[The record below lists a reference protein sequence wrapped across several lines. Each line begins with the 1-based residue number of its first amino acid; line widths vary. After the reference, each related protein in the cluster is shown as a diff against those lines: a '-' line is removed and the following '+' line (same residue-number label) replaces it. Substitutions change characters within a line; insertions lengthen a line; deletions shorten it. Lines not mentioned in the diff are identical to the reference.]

1 MPRESASPRHI
12 HSNGRKHNNSASRL
26 SRAVWTMD
34 PAPAS
39 YYGPLDKN
47 NPVLSSFQSD
57 LKEFKAHIKKLS
69 SSPNYD
75 YRSYSRGSTKLFET
89 WNKYK
94 SRLPPSYF
102 EEHLL
107 QTADFLLNSKLYRL
121 ALWQG
126 YRLYLQQFC
135 TLSLES
141 IRDVEHFRQSFFS
154 DGFDSKRARLTF
166 RALQGE
172 CQCIFYL
179 EKDRGAIPDQSRVQ
193 NLLSILGF
201 LRILMQAVLPD
212 ESLCW
217 ILYNGSLHM
226 YNICRFLMSAGH
238 ASQVLEYLLWA
249 CTCLETSVPL
259 LTAKFLPWRATLYC
273 AVCKCYFHDC
283 ASVQAEV
290 FARRALGKISELAK
304 LEEMTGSQVSL
315 ETQQAFKEATIKLA
329 VMVFKRSVY
338 EPRRKPKGLFRP
350 KQKSN
355 LKELQQT
362 PWPRTPTE
370 RILMEMF
377 EGNAARFLAV
387 LEALEDSS
395 VRPLQTGMPEEFE
408 VQDVVLELIS
418 AGTSLLSGFGDSDH
432 TFDES
437 LPPSVNAI
445 TPTSSLFD
453 TAVAGKGEIAVD
465 AAVKFVKQ
473 VFRYEQWSTFSLLS
487 SALISA
493 LANMEGSTFRKYEL
507 ELKILEAVEHLMS
520 NQKVKFIMKDAAFDG
535 PADKNIV
542 PAIMT
547 EEFFSL
553 IQTLHAC
560 VCKTDKDIQPDADL
574 VLDIVLFFWA
584 KCKTVFQRARSR
596 HYDPVRYLGR
606 VANQDQWVE
615 TLLLLCEVAHEHQ
628 LAEVD
633 FILVTEMTLRLAMV
647 LENSADAPPQSGRK
661 TASTED
667 SSQESIPVRKSASS
681 LFMRSKIE
689 QLQTALDLVERG
701 VECVSRGRAR
711 SLYRGSAVFDEVFTQ
726 KFCDKSSKSN
736 RVPESS
742 STSDLAALSMDL
754 HLELLAFQHRLA
766 LKLSD
771 SWSDE
776 ISLMEFKKSHA
787 NRVQASETIRPTGDS
802 VVLEKIKKNK
812 ISKCVFLAQKAL
824 LAFRKNQMSQETK
837 KILEEATMLM
847 EKAELEERRLLSCAF
862 PSDNH
867 LEMAVKR
874 QPPPAP
880 IVLSR
885 SNRSMTFKPAPY
897 ALEDEVCWYCIYGR
911 EAEGVNLKVRL
922 KDCCLCGTGDM
933 TPARGGHL
941 FHVDGLEPDKKYI
954 FAVAAF
960 NAKGKLVGGAI
971 GETTRPLLASLPLPL
986 LTTWAHIAQVA
997 YQTGLYSL
1005 AKRACNE
1012 LWSHFTLPP
1021 SPEAEQEGC
1030 LEGLAQTRLHPKTL
1044 QLSSPLLQQLFF
1056 STIFIQTDIHI
1067 LEGALFCDS
1076 LCDGGPLIWGQE
1088 ARLAECERM
1097 LVAIDLA
1104 LHLSDTGGALQAV
1117 VSCYGLLT
1125 PLIFNQIPSEPGI
1138 EVLLKCFTVLL
1149 EIPEVLKQKR
1159 PVATTESLEHMVA
1172 CLTYYLA
1179 KVVVTYCSPVKKD
1192 SLRSTQGSH
1201 MASSVFELGMRLL
1214 QEITEPSQQPAKK
1227 TSSVEL
1233 DGKKTAAS
1241 HDEGPSEQLKVLE
1254 VMKTRITET
1263 LGNRDVTSCNK
1274 TGSDG
1279 CELTGQEDPVVLYMV
1294 IENSPLQ
1301 HAFKEV
1307 MKFKQKSCFL
1317 EFVVHLLK
1325 KALLEDELDPV
1336 LQWEQDIFN
1345 WLSRRDEALFGL
1357 KKHSGLPGEEFKDF
1371 TASVI
1376 EYNTKKQKDGTFWD
1390 GRKLLQK
1397 KLLIAFKSQNSE
1409 REVRAVDILL
1419 SKLAALIRR
1428 HQRCWKL
1435 RQMRSEDSLWRCHV
1449 NLSLACAHLGLL
1461 KRNLG
1466 PPPKLCFSHLSQSFF
1481 SLAHCG
1487 MLILWKNVP
1496 QHIRPPELTLP
1507 NPKAVPRPT
1516 SRAHTKA
1523 VEHKVKDTN
1532 QGEPNTS
1539 DEEFSSA
1546 DSDVEDE
1553 ADFRHT
1559 RDSKAVSA
1567 PAHQTPSQLLDTLNK
1582 ASVHMRRA
1590 MVLAHRW
1597 GHWTTLQWACRT
1609 LWDQSSTLALML
1621 EHAQGPVAHARRLTI
1636 EQLYTVITPLLVLAS
1651 DLLMDMMEKL
1661 KLWNVYDDQDAELEA
1676 SLHFS
1681 SPMDDGTV
1689 IDLRWLRTLVLHTL
1703 ELLYYQAKWEN
1714 LAHLALIFNTYT
1726 RQRYSHMVT
1735 PVLVHAQRRLLDR
1748 ISCFGGPPAPQPHFT
1763 YTEMISGEKVTCRN
1777 YASRLLLFPCGRGP
1791 IMITAKDSEPKP
1803 KELADVKRAMCLVC
1817 VPLDVEDTLHCFRDT
1832 LEKRNHTLLTF
1843 QHSRTLLLLL
1853 LADTQHSYVE
1863 VPFSKEPSGVLQGK
1877 VEFSI
1882 AASTLPGISP
1892 PDFSAED
1899 FSSLGSIYTTT
1910 LPPSQ
1915 LQTVFSSYNNA
1926 IKYLQAN
1933 KYNSL
1938 QVQALHDLGNL
1949 HFYNGNRKSAHAF
1962 WSKALD
1968 CALQSSGVLE
1978 SWDGDSW
1985 GSSSS
1990 QDTLQHAG
1998 IWGCLQG
2005 ALLSAKIAQHILTSN
2020 IDLRTKCCLLCGK
2033 LFKCLLMASMP
2044 HPMTDL
2050 AYSTYSVET
2059 ELIPGID
2066 LFSEPN
2072 RGNLGSTVASLSF
2085 LCHWLYTSGHLIKV
2099 LPVLALYLYVARTVC
2114 RDLHLTVTCRILK
2127 VKVLTELGAFT
2138 EACKELSS
2146 LTFGKEIPVPHGC
2159 LRTEK
2164 PFWAKEIFTEGKPL
2178 LDPSNLQVLDE
2189 VVSRRP
2195 SKDIMALYGSRLTRR
2210 ILMARVHLIL
2220 AICSTI
2226 HDLPEPLTTESS
2238 QEKSSSTSCLP
2249 DVSSSDNSKGLQ
2261 LSARKLTLGEV
2272 KAILL
2277 KEAHALVSPE
2287 LFTPDPLSTDP
2298 EEMELAVEI
2307 RLLMSNI
2314 NMQQGR
2320 MAASA
2325 DLSVSA
2331 LRLLQGSPVFQSDF
2345 RPLPPPG
2352 PPSSAFRRPRAKA
2365 QQTSSGDAK
2374 SVLSLNSGGVPE
2386 EVEARERTD
2395 LLFWL
2400 RCRLAVVR
2408 SLVGHIPGTA
2418 ICSGADSS
2426 AEALRLLKEGLE
2438 EAEAWG
2444 DPDSKALL
2452 LLQGVQLNT
2461 HRGRPREDSTS
2472 MLQEIVSLLS
2482 GRNALSLRS
2491 QMTLAEAALLLSELR
2506 GTGSQTLH
2514 LLTQKLLQQQLCA
2527 FGESIGL
2534 KKGGEVELL
2543 AGLKNIYLP
2552 QLPLLA
2558 RTTMRIGH
2566 SLALQALS
2574 SSSEGGEEPW
2584 RPLISAQEVL
2594 QSALSISQASANRD
2608 RQLEADILYCTGVVG
2623 RHLISMQKS
2632 DPQKVLEAF
2641 FGCLTT
2647 FNCTFSQSLR
2657 LTHKCY
2663 LEMALIYLQECEQ
2676 ITPPPKHQTPPPSPT
2691 HDESSKET
2699 VRETYPLLSW
2709 ICLRMALKTSEVIG
2723 KCGHSHGFTHV
2734 TEGPVPLSA
2743 TKALPDFALNDLF
2756 HPCGGLENPEN
2767 CVTNPEAFMDAEH
2780 EINRR
2785 KCPQLTWVHMS
2796 RYYMHLINLLQVSS
2810 QPGAVQGV
2818 DGLLSMSGDPKLA
2831 LRLSQLHTFF
2841 SRHQPSYRDQWA
2853 VPDPPADVI
2862 LRPQRIQPCQHGQP
2876 LSDLYPW
2883 ASTDIQELII
2893 QWYRPTSENNT
2904 ILLLFAVN
2912 NAPLSAMSPTADVV
2926 AVLQAGQRAI
2936 CLDRLKAVH
2945 ALLSSTCEEVDGH
2958 VSPSTNSAASFS
2970 PQEEK
2975 EQKIST
2981 STPHRQEKFLEKT
2994 TCICSEIQ
3002 NLLKPDFNSATITE
3016 MPFDPSMQTLPNLER
3031 CFNPATGGTLQ
3042 DTAIITWLLSL
3053 LR

>member
-1 MPRESASPRHI
+1 
-12 HSNGRKHNNSASRL
+12 
-26 SRAVWTMD
+26 MD
-34 PAPAS
+34 PSPAS

-47 NPVLSSFQSD
+47 NPVLSAFQTD

-75 YRSYSRGSTKLFET
+75 YRSYSRGSIKLFET

-94 SRLPPSYF
+94 YRLPLTYF

-107 QTADFLLNSKLYRL
+107 QTADFLLDSKLYRL

-135 TLSLES
+135 TLSLEN
-141 IRDVEHFRQSFFS
+141 IQDVEHFKQSFFP

-166 RALQGE
+166 HALQGE

-179 EKDRGAIPDQSRVQ
+179 EKVRGALLDQSGVQ
-193 NLLSILGF
+193 KLLSILGF
-201 LRILMQAVLPD
+201 IRILMQAVLPD
-212 ESLCW
+212 ERLCW
-217 ILYNGSLHM
+217 IIYNGSLHM

-238 ASQVLEYLLWA
+238 ASQALEYLLWA

-259 LTAKFLPWRATLYC
+259 LTANFLPWRATLYC
-273 AVCKCYFHDC
+273 AVCECYFHDC

-304 LEEMTGSQVSL
+304 LEEMTGSQVSF
-315 ETQQAFKEATIKLA
+315 ETQQAYKQATIKLA
-329 VMVFKRSVY
+329 LMVFKRSVY

-355 LKELQQT
+355 LKELQLT

-387 LEALEDSS
+387 LEALQDSS
-395 VRPLQTGMPEEFE
+395 VRPLQTSMPEEFE

-418 AGTSLLSGFGDSDH
+418 AGTSLLSGFGDSEH

-437 LPPSVNAI
+437 LPPSVNAVTI
-445 TPTSSLFD
+445 SSLFD
-453 TAVAGKGEIAVD
+453 TAVSGKGKIAVD

-473 VFRYEQWSTFSLLS
+473 LFRYEQWSTFSSLS
-487 SALISA
+487 TALMSA
-493 LANMEGSTFRKYEL
+493 LANMEGRMFRKHEL
-507 ELKILEAVEHLMS
+507 ELRILEAAERLMS
-520 NQKVKFIMKDAAFDG
+520 TQRVKFIMKDAAFD
-535 PADKNIV
+535 DKNTV

-547 EEFFSL
+547 EEFFNL
-553 IQTLHAC
+553 IQRLHAC

-584 KCKTVFQRARSR
+584 KCKTVFQRAQSR

-606 VANQDQWVE
+606 IANHDQWVE
-615 TLLLLCEVAHEHQ
+615 TLILLCEVAHEHK
-628 LAEVD
+628 LVEVD
-633 FILVTEMTLRLAMV
+633 FILVTEITLRLAMV
-647 LENSADAPPQSGRK
+647 LETSADAPPQSGRK
-661 TASTED
+661 TATTED
-667 SSQESIPVRKSASS
+667 SEESIPVGKSASS
-681 LFMRSKIE
+681 LFMRSRTE
-689 QLQTALDLVERG
+689 QLQTALDLVERA
-701 VECVSRGRAR
+701 VDCVSRGRAR
-711 SLYRGSAVFDEVFTQ
+711 SLYRGSAVFDEVFMQ
-726 KFCDKSSKSN
+726 KFSDNMSSKSN
-736 RVPESS
+736 RIPESS
-742 STSDLAALSMDL
+742 STSELTALSMDL
-754 HLELLAFQHRLA
+754 HLELLVFQHRLT

-776 ISLMEFKKSHA
+776 MSLMEFKKSHI
-787 NRVQASETIRPTGDS
+787 NRAQASETNRPTGDAA
-802 VVLEKIKKNK
+802 VREKIKKNN

-824 LAFRKNQMSQETK
+824 LAFRKNQMSRETK
-837 KILEEATMLM
+837 KILEEAITLL
-847 EKAELEERRLLSCAF
+847 EKAELEEKRLVSCAF
-862 PSDNH
+862 PSQNS
-867 LEMAVKR
+867 LGMAEKR

-880 IVLSR
+880 ILLLR

-897 ALEDEVCWYCIYGR
+897 ALEQEVSWYCIYAR
-911 EAEGVNLKVRL
+911 EAKGVNLKVRL
-922 KDCCLCGTGDM
+922 QDCYLCGTGDLI
-933 TPARGGHL
+933 PARGERL
-941 FHVDGLEPDKKYI
+941 LHVDGLEPEKKYI

-960 NAKGKLVGGAI
+960 NAQGKMVGGAI
-971 GETTRPLLASLPLPL
+971 GETSRPLLASLPLPL

-997 YQTGLYSL
+997 YQTGVNSL

-1021 SPEAEQEGC
+1021 SSNPEGPEPEQEAC
-1030 LEGLAQTRLHPKTL
+1030 LEGLAQTRLRPETL
-1044 QLSSPLLQQLFF
+1044 QLSSSLLQQLFF
-1056 STIFIQTDIHI
+1056 STIFIQTDIQI
-1067 LEGALFCDS
+1067 QEGALFCDS
-1076 LCDGGPLIWGQE
+1076 LSDGGPLIWGQE

-1104 LHLSDTGGALQAV
+1104 LHLSDSGGALQAV

-1125 PLIFNQIPSEPGI
+1125 PLIFSQIPSEPVI

-1149 EIPEVLKQKR
+1149 EIPEVIKQKR
-1159 PVATTESLEHMVA
+1159 PVATRESLEHMVA
-1172 CLTYYLA
+1172 CMTYYLT
-1179 KVVVTYCSPVKKD
+1179 K
-1192 SLRSTQGSH
+1192 SLHSTEESR
-1201 MASSVFELGMRLL
+1201 MASSVFELGMKLL
-1214 QEITEPSQQPAKK
+1214 QEIMEPPQQPAKK

-1233 DGKKTAAS
+1233 DGKKTAS
-1241 HDEGPSEQLKVLE
+1241 IHDEGPNEQLKVLE
-1254 VMKTRITET
+1254 AIGMKTMHAET
-1263 LGNRDVTSCNK
+1263 LENHDAASWNK

-1301 HAFKEV
+1301 QAFKEV

-1317 EFVVHLLK
+1317 EFVVHLLQ
-1325 KALLEDELDPV
+1325 KALLEDELDLV
-1336 LQWEQDIFN
+1336 LQWEQNILN

-1357 KKHSGLPGEEFKDF
+1357 KKTSGLPGEEFKDF
-1371 TASVI
+1371 TTSVI
-1376 EYNTKKQKDGTFWD
+1376 EYNIKKQKGGTFWD

-1409 REVRAVDILL
+1409 KEVKAVDILL
-1419 SKLAALIRR
+1419 SQLAALIRR
-1428 HQRCWKL
+1428 HQRLWKL

-1461 KRNLG
+1461 KRNLR
-1466 PPPKLCFSHLSQSFF
+1466 PPPKLCFSQLSQSFF

-1487 MLILWKNVP
+1487 MMIMWKNVP
-1496 QHIRPPELTLP
+1496 QHIRPPELMLP
-1507 NPKAVPRPT
+1507 HPKAVPR
-1516 SRAHTKA
+1516 RRRHAHKKE
-1523 VEHKVKDTN
+1523 VNHKVKDTN
-1532 QGEPNTS
+1532 QEEPNSS
-1539 DEEFSSA
+1539 DEEFNYA
-1546 DSDVEDE
+1546 DSDVEGEVDTHNPK
-1553 ADFRHT
+1553 ADST
-1559 RDSKAVSA
+1559 L
-1567 PAHQTPSQLLDTLNK
+1567 AHQTTSQLLDTLNK

-1609 LWDQSSTLALML
+1609 FWDQSSTLVLMV
-1621 EHAQGPVAHARRLTI
+1621 ERAQGPDANVSRLPI
-1636 EQLYTVITPLLVLAS
+1636 EQLYTVITPLLVLAA

-1661 KLWNVYDDQDAELEA
+1661 KLWNVYDDEDVELEG
-1676 SLHFS
+1676 SLYFS
-1681 SPMDDGTV
+1681 APVDDGTMV
-1689 IDLRWLRTLVLHTL
+1689 DHRWLRTLVLHTL

-1714 LAHLALIFNTYT
+1714 LAHLALLFNTYT
-1726 RQRYSHMVT
+1726 RERYSHTVT

-1777 YASRLLLFPCGRGP
+1777 YASRQLLFPCGRAQ
-1791 IMITAKDSEPKP
+1791 IMITANDAEPEPKN
-1803 KELADVKRAMCLVC
+1803 LADVKRAMRLVC
-1817 VPLDVEDTLHCFRDT
+1817 VPLDVEDTLHCFRQT

-1863 VPFSKEPSGVLQGK
+1863 VPFSKETSGIPQGR
-1877 VEFSI
+1877 VEFSM
-1882 AASTLPGISP
+1882 AASTPPGVSP
-1892 PDFSAED
+1892 PNLSAED
-1899 FSSLGSIYTTT
+1899 FSSLGSIYSTT
-1910 LPPSQ
+1910 LPPTQ

-1949 HFYNGNRKSAHAF
+1949 HFYNGNRKSAHSF

-1990 QDTLQHAG
+1990 QETLRHAG

-2020 IDLRTKCCLLCGK
+2020 IDQRTKCCLLSAK

-2050 AYSTYSVET
+2050 SYSTYSVET

-2066 LFSEPN
+2066 LFSEPD
-2072 RGNLGSTVASLSF
+2072 RGNLGTTVASLSF
-2085 LCHWLYTSGHLIKV
+2085 VSHLLYNSGHLLKI
-2099 LPVLALYLYVARTVC
+2099 LPVLALYLYIAKTVC

-2138 EACKELSS
+2138 QAFKELSS
-2146 LTFGKEIPVPHGC
+2146 LTFGREVPEPHGGHY
-2159 LRTEK
+2159 RAEK
-2164 PFWAKEIFTEGKPL
+2164 PSWAKEIFTEGKPL

-2189 VVSRRP
+2189 VVNSRP
-2195 SKDIMALYGSRLTRR
+2195 SKDITALYGSRLTRR
-2210 ILMARVHLIL
+2210 LLQARVHLIL

-2226 HDLPEPLTTESS
+2226 HDLPEPPTPELSES
-2238 QEKSSSTSCLP
+2238 QEKRSSTSCSP
-2249 DVSSSDNSKGLQ
+2249 DISTSDESKGLH

-2277 KEAHALVSPE
+2277 KEAHALLSPE
-2287 LFTPDPLSTDP
+2287 LFTPHPLSTDP

-2314 NMQQGR
+2314 NIQQGR

-2331 LRLLQGSPVFQSDF
+2331 LRLLQTSPVFQGDF

-2352 PPSSAFRRPRAKA
+2352 PPTSALRRSRAKA
-2365 QQTSSGDAK
+2365 HQASSLDAK
-2374 SVLSLNSGGVPE
+2374 SVLNLHSGDVPE
-2386 EVEARERTD
+2386 EAEARERLD

-2400 RCRLAVVR
+2400 RCRLAVIR

-2426 AEALRLLKEGLE
+2426 AEALRMLKEGLE

-2444 DPDSKALL
+2444 DPDTKALL
-2452 LLQGVQLNT
+2452 LLQSVQLNT
-2461 HRGRPREDSTS
+2461 NRGRPREDSAS
-2472 MLQEIVSLLS
+2472 VLQEIVSLLS
-2482 GRNALSLRS
+2482 GRSALSLRS
-2491 QMTLAEAALLLSELR
+2491 QMTLAEAVLLLSELR

-2527 FGESIGL
+2527 FGESIVL

-2543 AGLKNIYLP
+2543 CGLKNIYLP

-2558 RTTMRIGH
+2558 KTTMRIGH

-2574 SSSEGGEEPW
+2574 SSSVGAEEPW

-2608 RQLEADILYCTGVVG
+2608 HQLEADILYCTGVVG
-2623 RHLISMQKS
+2623 RHLISMQKT
-2632 DPQKVLEAF
+2632 DPQNILEAF

-2647 FNCTFSQSLR
+2647 FNNTLSQSLR
-2657 LTHKCY
+2657 LTHRCY

-2676 ITPPPKHQTPPPSPT
+2676 VIPSSENLTPAPEET
-2691 HDESSKET
+2691 SKET
-2699 VRETYPLLSW
+2699 VRDTCLLLCW
-2709 ICLRMALKTSEVIG
+2709 ICLRIALKTSEVID
-2723 KCGHSHGFTHV
+2723 KCGHLHGFPGV
-2734 TEGPVPLSA
+2734 TEGPVPLSSI
-2743 TKALPDFALNDLF
+2743 KSLPDFALNDLF
-2756 HPCGGLENPEN
+2756 HPCGGLENAEN
-2767 CVTNPEAFMDAEH
+2767 RIPSPEAFMDAERA
-2780 EINRR
+2780 INSR
-2785 KCPQLTWVHMS
+2785 KCPHLTWVHMS

-2810 QPGAVQGV
+2810 QPGAV
-2818 DGLLSMSGDPKLA
+2818 DGLLSTSGDPKLV

-2841 SRHQPSYRDQWA
+2841 NHHQPLYKEQWA
-2853 VPDPPADVI
+2853 VPDPPAALI
-2862 LRPQRIQPCQHGQP
+2862 LRPQQIQHDQP

-2883 ASTDIQELII
+2883 ASTDIQEMCI
-2893 QWYRPTSENNT
+2893 QWYSPTSEDNT

-2912 NAPLSAMSPTADVV
+2912 NAPLSAMSHVAD
-2926 AVLQAGQRAI
+2926 AVGALQAGQRAI

-2945 ALLSSTCEEVDGH
+2945 ALLSTSCVEVDRN
-2958 VSPSTNSAASFS
+2958 VSPSTSSASSLS
-2970 PQEEK
+2970 PQEK
-2975 EQKIST
+2975 KKQSRT
-2981 STPHRQEKFLEKT
+2981 ASSTPHQQEMRLEKFT
-2994 TCICSEIQ
+2994 HICSEIR
-3002 NLLKPDFNSATITE
+3002 NLLKPDFNSAPILE
-3016 MPFDPSMQTLPNLER
+3016 MPFDPNMQTLLNLER

-3053 LR
+3053 L

>member
-1 MPRESASPRHI
+1 
-12 HSNGRKHNNSASRL
+12 
-26 SRAVWTMD
+26 MD

-47 NPVLSSFQSD
+47 NPVLLAFQSD

-75 YRSYSRGSTKLFET
+75 YRSYSRGSIKLFET

-94 SRLPPSYF
+94 SRLPASYF

-107 QTADFLLNSKLYRL
+107 QTADFLLYSK
-121 ALWQG
+121 
-126 YRLYLQQFC
+126 
-135 TLSLES
+135 
-141 IRDVEHFRQSFFS
+141 
-154 DGFDSKRARLTF
+154 F

-179 EKDRGAIPDQSRVQ
+179 EKERNALPDQSAVQ

-201 LRILMQAVLPD
+201 VRILMQAVLPD

-217 ILYNGSLHM
+217 ILYNGSLYM

-259 LTAKFLPWRATLYC
+259 LTANFLPWRATLYC
-273 AVCKCYFHDC
+273 AVCECYFHEC

-315 ETQQAFKEATIKLA
+315 ETQQAFKEATIK
-329 VMVFKRSVY
+329 
-338 EPRRKPKGLFRP
+338 
-350 KQKSN
+350 
-355 LKELQQT
+355 T

-432 TFDES
+432 TSVES
-437 LPPSVNAI
+437 LPPSINAV
-445 TPTSSLFD
+445 TSTSSLFD
-453 TAVAGKGEIAVD
+453 TAVAGKSKIAVD

-473 VFRYEQWSTFSLLS
+473 VFRYEQWSTFSSLS
-487 SALISA
+487 AALISA
-493 LANMEGSTFRKYEL
+493 LANMEGRTFRKYEL
-507 ELKILEAVEHLMS
+507 ELKILEAVEHLIS
-520 NQKVKFIMKDAAFDG
+520 NQKVKFIVKDAAFDG
-535 PADKNIV
+535 QADKNIV

-547 EEFFSL
+547 EEFFNL

-584 KCKTVFQRARSR
+584 KCKTVFQRAQSR

-606 VANQDQWVE
+606 VANQDQ
-615 TLLLLCEVAHEHQ
+615 
-628 LAEVD
+628 
-633 FILVTEMTLRLAMV
+633 
-647 LENSADAPPQSGRK
+647 
-661 TASTED
+661 
-667 SSQESIPVRKSASS
+667 
-681 LFMRSKIE
+681 
-689 QLQTALDLVERG
+689 
-701 VECVSRGRAR
+701 
-711 SLYRGSAVFDEVFTQ
+711 
-726 KFCDKSSKSN
+726 KFCDSKSSKSN

-754 HLELLAFQHRLA
+754 HLELLVFQHRLA

-771 SWSDE
+771 SCSDE
-776 ISLMEFKKSHA
+776 MGLMEFKKSHA
-787 NRVQASETIRPTGDS
+787 NCVQASETNRPTEES
-802 VVLEKIKKNK
+802 VVLEKIKKNT
-812 ISKCVFLAQKAL
+812 ISKCVFIVQKAL

-837 KILEEATMLM
+837 KILEEAIMLM
-847 EKAELEERRLLSCAF
+847 EKAELEERRLVSCAF
-862 PSDNH
+862 PSENN
-867 LEMAVKR
+867 LEMAEKR

-897 ALEDEVCWYCIYGR
+897 ALEEEVVCWYCIYGR

-933 TPARGGHL
+933 HMCFNQTPARGGHL
-941 FHVDGLEPDKKYI
+941 LHVDGLEPDKKYI

-960 NAKGKLVGGAI
+960 NAKGKMVGGAI

-986 LTTWAHIAQVA
+986 LTTWAHIAQ
-997 YQTGLYSL
+997 
-1005 AKRACNE
+1005 
-1012 LWSHFTLPP
+1012 
-1021 SPEAEQEGC
+1021 
-1030 LEGLAQTRLHPKTL
+1030 
-1044 QLSSPLLQQLFF
+1044 
-1056 STIFIQTDIHI
+1056 
-1067 LEGALFCDS
+1067 
-1076 LCDGGPLIWGQE
+1076 E

-1104 LHLSDTGGALQAV
+1104 LHLNDSGGALQAV

-1172 CLTYYLA
+1172 CMTYYLA
-1179 KVVVTYCSPVKKD
+1179 K
-1192 SLRSTQGSH
+1192 SLRSTQESH
-1201 MASSVFELGMRLL
+1201 MASSVFDLGMRLL
-1214 QEITEPSQQPAKK
+1214 QEITEPPQQPAKK

-1233 DGKKTAAS
+1233 DGKKTAS
-1241 HDEGPSEQLKVLE
+1241 IHDEGPSKQLKVLE
-1254 VMKTRITET
+1254 AIVMKTMHTET

-1317 EFVVHLLK
+1317 ELVVHLLK
-1325 KALLEDELDPV
+1325 KALLEDELDLV
-1336 LQWEQDIFN
+1336 LQWEQSILD

-1357 KKHSGLPGEEFKDF
+1357 KKHSSLPGEEFKDF
-1371 TASVI
+1371 TTSVI
-1376 EYNTKKQKDGTFWD
+1376 EYNTKKQKGGTFWD

-1419 SKLAALIRR
+1419 SQLATLIRR

-1461 KRNLG
+1461 RRNLG
-1466 PPPKLCFSHLSQSFF
+1466 PPSKLCFSHLSQSFF

-1487 MLILWKNVP
+1487 MLIMWKNVP

-1507 NPKAVPRPT
+1507 NPKAVPRPR
-1516 SRAHTKA
+1516 SRAHKKD

-1532 QGEPNTS
+1532 QGAGSSVGALDNFTVGVS
-1539 DEEFSSA
+1539 DS
-1546 DSDVEDE
+1546 
-1553 ADFRHT
+1553 
-1559 RDSKAVSA
+1559 
-1567 PAHQTPSQLLDTLNK
+1567 L
-1582 ASVHMRRA
+1582 
-1590 MVLAHRW
+1590 
-1597 GHWTTLQWACRT
+1597 
-1609 LWDQSSTLALML
+1609 
-1621 EHAQGPVAHARRLTI
+1621 GPIQHI
-1636 EQLYTVITPLLVLAS
+1636 GP
-1651 DLLMDMMEKL
+1651 D
-1661 KLWNVYDDQDAELEA
+1661 LWNVYDDQDAELEA
-1676 SLHFS
+1676 SLYFS
-1681 SPMDDGTV
+1681 VPMDDGTV

-1714 LAHLALIFNTYT
+1714 LAHLALLFNTYT
-1726 RQRYSHMVT
+1726 RERYSHMVT

-1777 YASRLLLFPCGRGP
+1777 YASRQLLFPCGGGQ
-1791 IMITAKDSEPKP
+1791 IMITGNDAEPEP

-1863 VPFSKEPSGVLQGK
+1863 VPFSKETSGVLQGK

-1899 FSSLGSIYTTT
+1899 FSSLGSIYSTT
-1910 LPPSQ
+1910 LPPTQ
-1915 LQTVFSSYNNA
+1915 LQTVFSSYNSA

-1933 KYNSL
+1933 KYTSL

-1990 QDTLQHAG
+1990 QETLQHAG

-2020 IDLRTKCCLLCGK
+2020 IDQRTKCCLLCGK

-2066 LFSEPN
+2066 LFSEPD
-2072 RGNLGSTVASLSF
+2072 RGNLGTTVASLSF
-2085 LCHWLYTSGHLIKV
+2085 LCHWLYTSGHLLKV
-2099 LPVLALYLYVARTVC
+2099 LPVLALYLYIARTVC

-2138 EACKELSS
+2138 EAFKELSS

-2159 LRTEK
+2159 HRTEK
-2164 PFWAKEIFTEGKPL
+2164 PFW
-2178 LDPSNLQVLDE
+2178 VLDE

-2210 ILMARVHLIL
+2210 LLMARVHLIL

-2226 HDLPEPLTTESS
+2226 HDLPEPLTTELSES
-2238 QEKSSSTSCLP
+2238 QEKCSSTSCLP
-2249 DVSSSDNSKGLQ
+2249 DVSSSDKSKGLQ

-2277 KEAHALVSPE
+2277 KEAQALVSPE
-2287 LFTPDPLSTDP
+2287 LFTPHPLSTDP

-2331 LRLLQGSPVFQSDF
+2331 LRLLQRSPVFQSDF
-2345 RPLPPPG
+2345 RPLPPHG

-2365 QQTSSGDAK
+2365 HQTSSGDAK
-2374 SVLSLNSGGVPE
+2374 SVLSLHSGDVSE
-2386 EVEARERTD
+2386 EVEARERMD

-2400 RCRLAVVR
+2400 RC
-2408 SLVGHIPGTA
+2408 
-2418 ICSGADSS
+2418 ADSS

-2444 DPDSKALL
+2444 DPDTKALL

-2461 HRGRPREDSTS
+2461 HRGRPREDSSS
-2472 MLQEIVSLLS
+2472 ML
-2482 GRNALSLRS
+2482 
-2491 QMTLAEAALLLSELR
+2491 
-2506 GTGSQTLH
+2506 
-2514 LLTQKLLQQQLCA
+2514 QLCA

-2543 AGLKNIYLP
+2543 AGIKNIYLP

-2558 RTTMRIGH
+2558 KTTMRIGH

-2574 SSSEGGEEPW
+2574 ISSEGGEEPW
-2584 RPLISAQEVL
+2584 RPFISAQEVL

-2623 RHLISMQKS
+2623 RRLISMQKS
-2632 DPQKVLEAF
+2632 DPEKVLEAF

-2647 FNCTFSQSLR
+2647 FNYTLTQSLR
-2657 LTHKCY
+2657 LTHRCY

-2676 ITPPPKHQTPPPSPT
+2676 ITPPPKHLTPPPSTTP
-2691 HDESSKET
+2691 DESSKEI
-2699 VRETYPLLSW
+2699 VRETYLLLSW
-2709 ICLRMALKTSEVIG
+2709 ICLKIALKCRVLMGCCPCPVI
-2723 KCGHSHGFTHV
+2723 
-2734 TEGPVPLSA
+2734 PNLLSDSPSYTPSLA
-2743 TKALPDFALNDLF
+2743 
-2756 HPCGGLENPEN
+2756 
-2767 CVTNPEAFMDAEH
+2767 VTNPLT
-2780 EINRR
+2780 EISG
-2785 KCPQLTWVHMS
+2785 PFLIPLQL
-2796 RYYMHLINLLQVSS
+2796 
-2810 QPGAVQGV
+2810 
-2818 DGLLSMSGDPKLA
+2818 
-2831 LRLSQLHTFF
+2831 
-2841 SRHQPSYRDQWA
+2841 
-2853 VPDPPADVI
+2853 
-2862 LRPQRIQPCQHGQP
+2862 
-2876 LSDLYPW
+2876 
-2883 ASTDIQELII
+2883 
-2893 QWYRPTSENNT
+2893 
-2904 ILLLFAVN
+2904 
-2912 NAPLSAMSPTADVV
+2912 
-2926 AVLQAGQRAI
+2926 
-2936 CLDRLKAVH
+2936 
-2945 ALLSSTCEEVDGH
+2945 
-2958 VSPSTNSAASFS
+2958 
-2970 PQEEK
+2970 
-2975 EQKIST
+2975 
-2981 STPHRQEKFLEKT
+2981 
-2994 TCICSEIQ
+2994 
-3002 NLLKPDFNSATITE
+3002 
-3016 MPFDPSMQTLPNLER
+3016 
-3031 CFNPATGGTLQ
+3031 
-3042 DTAIITWLLSL
+3042 
-3053 LR
+3053 

>member
-1 MPRESASPRHI
+1 
-12 HSNGRKHNNSASRL
+12 
-26 SRAVWTMD
+26 MD

-47 NPVLSSFQSD
+47 NPVLSAFQID
-57 LKEFKAHIKKLS
+57 LKEFKTHIKKLS
-69 SSPNYD
+69 GLANYD
-75 YRSYSRGSTKLFET
+75 YRLYSRGSIKLFET

-94 SRLPPSYF
+94 CRLPPAYF

-107 QTADFLLNSKLYRL
+107 QTADFLFDSKLYRL

-126 YRLYLQQFC
+126 YRHYLQQFC
-135 TLSLES
+135 TLSLEN
-141 IRDVEHFRQSFFS
+141 IRDVEHFKLSFFP

-179 EKDRGAIPDQSRVQ
+179 EKEKGALPDQSGVQ
-193 NLLSILGF
+193 KLLSILGF
-201 LRILMQAVLPD
+201 VRILMQAVLPH
-212 ESLCW
+212 ENLCW
-217 ILYNGSLHM
+217 IVYNGSLHT

-259 LTAKFLPWRATLYC
+259 LAANFLPWRATLYC
-273 AVCKCYFHDC
+273 AVCECYFHDC

-304 LEEMTGSQVSL
+304 LEEMTGSQVSF
-315 ETQQAFKEATIKLA
+315 ETQQAYKQATIKLA

-355 LKELQQT
+355 LKELQLT

-387 LEALEDSS
+387 IEALRDSS
-395 VRPLQTGMPEEFE
+395 VRLLQTGMPEEFE

-437 LPPSVNAI
+437 LPPSVNAV
-445 TPTSSLFD
+445 TPTFSLFD
-453 TAVAGKGEIAVD
+453 TAVAGKSKIAVD

-473 VFRYEQWSTFSLLS
+473 LFRYEQWSTFSPLSTALL
-487 SALISA
+487 SA
-493 LANMEGSTFRKYEL
+493 LANMESRTFRKHEL
-507 ELKILEAVEHLMS
+507 ELRILEAVEHLMS
-520 NQKVKFIMKDAAFDG
+520 TQRVKFIMKDAAFDG
-535 PADKNIV
+535 QADKNV
-542 PAIMT
+542 VQAVMT
-547 EEFFSL
+547 EEFFNL

-560 VCKTDKDIQPDADL
+560 VCRTDKDIQPDADL

-584 KCKTVFQRARSR
+584 KCKTVFQRAQSR

-606 VANQDQWVE
+606 MANQEQWVE
-615 TLLLLCEVAHEHQ
+615 TLLLLCEVAHERQ

-633 FILVTEMTLRLAMV
+633 FILVTEMTQRLAMV
-647 LENSADAPPQSGRK
+647 LESSADAPPQSGRK
-661 TASTED
+661 TATTED
-667 SSQESIPVRKSASS
+667 SSEESIPVRKSASS
-681 LFMRSKIE
+681 LFMRSRTE

-701 VECVSRGRAR
+701 VDCVSRGRAR
-711 SLYRGSAVFDEVFTQ
+711 SLYGGSAVFDEVFMQ
-726 KFCDKSSKSN
+726 KFSDNKSSKSN
-736 RVPESS
+736 RVPGSS
-742 STSDLAALSMDL
+742 STSDLSALSMDL
-754 HLELLAFQHRLA
+754 HLELLVFQHRLA
-766 LKLSD
+766 LKISD
-771 SWSDE
+771 SWPDE
-776 ISLMEFKKSHA
+776 MSLIESKKSHV
-787 NRVQASETIRPTGDS
+787 NRAQASETNRPTGDAA
-802 VVLEKIKKNK
+802 VLEKIKKNN
-812 ISKCVFLAQKAL
+812 ISKCVFLVQKAL
-824 LAFRKNQMSQETK
+824 LAFRKNQMSRETK
-837 KILEEATMLM
+837 KILEEAITLM
-847 EKAELEERRLLSCAF
+847 EKAELEERRLVSCAF
-862 PSDNH
+862 PSQNT
-867 LEMAVKR
+867 LGMAEKR

-880 IVLSR
+880 ILLSR
-885 SNRSMTFKPAPY
+885 TNRSMTFIPAPY
-897 ALEDEVCWYCIYGR
+897 TLETEVCWYSIYAR

-922 KDCCLCGTGDM
+922 KDCYLCGTGDV
-933 TPARGGHL
+933 TPARGERL
-941 FHVDGLEPDKKYI
+941 LHVDGLEPDKKYI

-960 NAKGKLVGGAI
+960 NAQGKMVGGAI

-997 YQTGLYSL
+997 YQTGLYSI

-1021 SPEAEQEGC
+1021 NSNPERPEPEQEAC
-1030 LEGLAQTRLHPKTL
+1030 LEGLAQTRLRPETL

-1056 STIFIQTDIHI
+1056 STVFIQTDIHI
-1067 LEGALFCDS
+1067 QEGALFCDS
-1076 LCDGGPLIWGQE
+1076 LCDGGALIWGQE

-1104 LHLSDTGGALQAV
+1104 LHLNDSSGALQAV

-1125 PLIFNQIPSEPGI
+1125 PLIFNQIPSEPVI

-1172 CLTYYLA
+1172 CMTYYLA
-1179 KVVVTYCSPVKKD
+1179 K
-1192 SLRSTQGSH
+1192 SLHSTQESR
-1201 MASSVFELGMRLL
+1201 MASSVFELGMKLL
-1214 QEITEPSQQPAKK
+1214 QEITEASQQPAKK

-1233 DGKKTAAS
+1233 DAKKTAS
-1241 HDEGPSEQLKVLE
+1241 IHDEGPNEQLKVLE
-1254 VMKTRITET
+1254 AIGMKTMHTET
-1263 LGNRDVTSCNK
+1263 SFNK
-1274 TGSDG
+1274 TESDG
-1279 CELTGQEDPVVLYMV
+1279 CELTGQEDPVLLYMV

-1301 HAFKEV
+1301 QAFKEV
-1307 MKFKQKSCFL
+1307 MKFKHKACFL
-1317 EFVVHLLK
+1317 EFVVRLLQ
-1325 KALLEDELDPV
+1325 KALQEDELDLV
-1336 LQWEQDIFN
+1336 LQWKQDILN
-1345 WLSRRDEALFGL
+1345 WLSRRDEDLFGL

-1371 TASVI
+1371 TTSVI
-1376 EYNTKKQKDGTFWD
+1376 EYNTKKQKGGTFWD
-1390 GRKLLQK
+1390 GRKLQQK

-1419 SKLAALIRR
+1419 NQLAAFIRR
-1428 HQRCWKL
+1428 HQRRWKL
-1435 RQMRSEDSLWRCHV
+1435 RQMRSEDSLWRCHA

-1461 KRNLG
+1461 RKNVG
-1466 PPPKLCFSHLSQSFF
+1466 PPSKLCFSQLSLPFF

-1487 MLILWKNVP
+1487 MLIMWKNVP

-1507 NPKAVPRPT
+1507 HPKAVPHPRR
-1516 SRAHTKA
+1516 RAHKKE
-1523 VEHKVKDTN
+1523 VKHKVKDTN

-1539 DEEFSSA
+1539 DEEFNSA
-1546 DSDVEDE
+1546 DSDVEGEEDT
-1553 ADFRHT
+1553 HNP
-1559 RDSKAVSA
+1559 KAVGA
-1567 PAHQTPSQLLDTLNK
+1567 PVYQTTSQLLDTLNK

-1609 LWDQSSTLALML
+1609 LWDQSNTLALL
-1621 EHAQGPVAHARRLTI
+1621 VERGQGPDAHIRRLTI

-1661 KLWNVYDDQDAELEA
+1661 KLWNVYDDQDVELEA
-1676 SLHFS
+1676 SLYFS
-1681 SPMDDGTV
+1681 APMDDGTV

-1714 LAHLALIFNTYT
+1714 LAHLALLFNTYT
-1726 RQRYSHMVT
+1726 RERYSHIVT

-1763 YTEMISGEKVTCRN
+1763 FTAMISGEKVTCRN
-1777 YASRLLLFPCGRGP
+1777 YASRQLLFPCGEGR
-1791 IMITAKDSEPKP
+1791 IMITANDAEPEP

-1817 VPLDVEDTLHCFRDT
+1817 VPLDVEDTLHCFRET

-1863 VPFSKEPSGVLQGK
+1863 VPFSKETSGVLQGR
-1877 VEFSI
+1877 VEFSM
-1882 AASTLPGISP
+1882 AASTPPGVSP
-1892 PDFSAED
+1892 PDLSAED
-1899 FSSLGSIYTTT
+1899 FSSLGSIYSTT
-1910 LPPSQ
+1910 LPPTQ
-1915 LQTVFSSYNNA
+1915 IQTVFSSYNNA

-1933 KYNSL
+1933 KFNSL
-1938 QVQALHDLGNL
+1938 QAQALHDLGNL
-1949 HFYNGNRKSAHAF
+1949 HFYNGNRRSAHSF

-1985 GSSSS
+1985 GSSSF
-1990 QDTLQHAG
+1990 QEILRHAG

-2020 IDLRTKCCLLCGK
+2020 IDQRTKCCLLSAK

-2050 AYSTYSVET
+2050 SYSTYSVET

-2066 LFSEPN
+2066 LFSESD
-2072 RGNLGSTVASLSF
+2072 RGNLSTTVASLSF
-2085 LCHWLYTSGHLIKV
+2085 LSHWLYNSGHLLKV
-2099 LPVLALYLYVARTVC
+2099 LPLLCLYLYIARTVC

-2138 EACKELSS
+2138 QAFKELSS
-2146 LTFGKEIPVPHGC
+2146 LTFGREIPEPHGGHH
-2159 LRTEK
+2159 RAEK
-2164 PFWAKEIFTEGKPL
+2164 PPWATEIFNDGKPL

-2189 VVSRRP
+2189 VINSRP
-2195 SKDIMALYGSRLTRR
+2195 SKDMMALYGSRLTRQL
-2210 ILMARVHLIL
+2210 LMARVHLIL

-2226 HDLPEPLTTESS
+2226 HDPPEKLTPELSES
-2238 QEKSSSTSCLP
+2238 QEKCSGTSCSP
-2249 DVSSSDNSKGLQ
+2249 DVSSSEESKGLQ

-2277 KEAHALVSPE
+2277 KEAHALLSPE
-2287 LFTPDPLSTDP
+2287 LFTPHPLSTDP
-2298 EEMELAVEI
+2298 EEIELAVDI

-2325 DLSVSA
+2325 DMSVSA
-2331 LRLLQGSPVFQSDF
+2331 LRLLQTSPVFKNDF

-2352 PPSSAFRRPRAKA
+2352 PPSSALRRPRAKA
-2365 QQTSSGDAK
+2365 HQTSSLDAK
-2374 SVLSLNSGGVPE
+2374 SVLSLHSGDVPE
-2386 EVEARERTD
+2386 EVEARERMD

-2408 SLVGHIPGTA
+2408 SLVGHIPGSA

-2444 DPDSKALL
+2444 DPDTKALL
-2452 LLQGVQLNT
+2452 LLQAVQLNT
-2461 HRGRPREDSTS
+2461 NRGRPREDSAS

-2482 GRNALSLRS
+2482 GRSEQSLRS
-2491 QMTLAEAALLLSELR
+2491 QMTLAEAVLLLSELR

-2527 FGESIGL
+2527 IGESIGL

-2543 AGLKNIYLP
+2543 ADLKNIYLP
-2552 QLPLLA
+2552 QLLLLA
-2558 RTTMRIGH
+2558 KTTMRIGH

-2574 SSSEGGEEPW
+2574 SSSEGGEERW
-2584 RPLISAQEVL
+2584 RSLIAAQEVL

-2641 FGCLTT
+2641 FGCLTP
-2647 FNCTFSQSLR
+2647 FNHTLNQSLR
-2657 LTHKCY
+2657 LTHRCY
-2663 LEMALIYLQECEQ
+2663 LEMALIYLQEFEQ
-2676 ITPPPKHQTPPPSPT
+2676 IIRTSENLTPALEET
-2691 HDESSKET
+2691 SKET
-2699 VRETYPLLSW
+2699 VRDTCLLLCW
-2709 ICLRMALKTSEVIG
+2709 ICLKIASKTSEVID
-2723 KCGHSHGFTHV
+2723 KCGRLHGFTGV
-2734 TEGPVPLSA
+2734 TGPVPLSSI
-2743 TKALPDFALNDLF
+2743 KALPDFALNDLF
-2756 HPCGGLENPEN
+2756 HPCGGLENSEHCIPSPE
-2767 CVTNPEAFMDAEH
+2767 VFMDTEH
-2780 EINRR
+2780 EINSR
-2785 KCPQLTWVHMS
+2785 KWPELTWVHMS
-2796 RYYMHLINLLQVSS
+2796 RYYMHIINLLQVSS
-2810 QPGAVQGV
+2810 QPGAVDAI
-2818 DGLLSMSGDPKLA
+2818 DGLLSTSGDPKLA
-2831 LRLSQLHTFF
+2831 LRLSQLHIFF
-2841 SRHQPSYRDQWA
+2841 SHHQPSYKEQWA
-2853 VPDPPADVI
+2853 VPDPPAARI
-2862 LRPQRIQPCQHGQP
+2862 LKPQQIQHDQP
-2876 LSDLYPW
+2876 LSDLHPW

-2893 QWYRPTSENNT
+2893 QWHRPTSEDNT

-2912 NAPLSAMSPTADVV
+2912 NASLSAMSPIADV
-2926 AVLQAGQRAI
+2926 AAALQAGQRAI

-2945 ALLSSTCEEVDGH
+2945 ALLRTACVEVDGH
-2958 VSPSTNSAASFS
+2958 VSPSTSSASSLS

-2975 EQKIST
+2975 ERSRTAT
-2981 STPHRQEKFLEKT
+2981 STPHQQEVLLEKCT
-2994 TCICSEIQ
+2994 HIYSEIR
-3002 NLLKPDFNSATITE
+3002 NLLKPDFNSAPITE
-3016 MPFDPSMQTLPNLER
+3016 MPFDPNMQTLER

>member
-1 MPRESASPRHI
+1 
-12 HSNGRKHNNSASRL
+12 
-26 SRAVWTMD
+26 MD
-34 PAPAS
+34 PAPAT

-47 NPVLSSFQSD
+47 NPVLSAFQSD
-57 LKEFKAHIKKLS
+57 LKEFKAYVKKLS
-69 SSPNYD
+69 GSPNYD
-75 YRSYSRGSTKLFET
+75 SRSYSRGSIKLFET

-107 QTADFLLNSKLYRL
+107 QTADFLFDSKLYRL

-141 IRDVEHFRQSFFS
+141 TRDVEHFKQSFFS

-172 CQCIFYL
+172 YQCIFYL
-179 EKDRGAIPDQSRVQ
+179 EKERGALPDQSGVQ
-193 NLLSILGF
+193 KLLSILGF
-201 LRILMQAVLPD
+201 VRILMQAVLPD

-226 YNICRFLMSAGH
+226 YNMCRFLMSAGH

-259 LTAKFLPWRATLYC
+259 LTANFLPWRATLYC
-273 AVCKCYFHDC
+273 AVCECYFHDC

-304 LEEMTGSQVSL
+304 LEEMTGSQVSF
-315 ETQQAFKEATIKLA
+315 ETQQAYKEATIKLA

-355 LKELQQT
+355 LKELHLT

-387 LEALEDSS
+387 LEALQDSS

-437 LPPSVNAI
+437 LPPSVNAV

-453 TAVAGKGEIAVD
+453 TAVAGKSKIAVD

-473 VFRYEQWSTFSLLS
+473 LFRYEQWSTFSSLS
-487 SALISA
+487 TALMSA
-493 LANMEGSTFRKYEL
+493 LANMEGRAFRKYEV
-507 ELKILEAVEHLMS
+507 ELRILEAAERLMS
-520 NQKVKFIMKDAAFDG
+520 TQRVKFIMKDTAFDG
-535 PADKNIV
+535 QADKNTV
-542 PAIMT
+542 AAIMT

-560 VCKTDKDIQPDADL
+560 VCRTDKDIQPNADL

-584 KCKTVFQRARSR
+584 KCKTVFQRAQSR
-596 HYDPVRYLGR
+596 HYEPVRYLGR
-606 VANQDQWVE
+606 IANQDQWVE

-633 FILVTEMTLRLAMV
+633 FLLVTEMTLRLAMV
-647 LENSADAPPQSGRK
+647 LESSVDAPPQSGRK
-661 TASTED
+661 TATTED
-667 SSQESIPVRKSASS
+667 GSEESIPVRKSASS
-681 LFMRSKIE
+681 LFMRSRTE
-689 QLQTALDLVERG
+689 QLQTALDVVERG

-711 SLYRGSAVFDEVFTQ
+711 SLYGGSAVFDEVFTQ
-726 KFCDKSSKSN
+726 KFCDTKSSKSN

-754 HLELLAFQHRLA
+754 HLELLVFQHRLA

-776 ISLMEFKKSHA
+776 MSLMEFKKSHA
-787 NRVQASETIRPTGDS
+787 TQAQASETNRPTGDFA
-802 VVLEKIKKNK
+802 VLEKIKKNH

-824 LAFRKNQMSQETK
+824 LAFRKNQMSRETK
-837 KILEEATMLM
+837 KILEEAITLM
-847 EKAELEERRLLSCAF
+847 EKAELEERRLASCAYH
-862 PSDNH
+862 SENN
-867 LEMAVKR
+867 LGMAEKR
-874 QPPPAP
+874 QPPPVP
-880 IVLSR
+880 ILLSR
-885 SNRSMTFKPAPY
+885 TNCSMTFKPAPY
-897 ALEDEVCWYCIYGR
+897 ILEDEVSWYCIYGR

-922 KDCCLCGTGDM
+922 KDCYLCGTGNM
-933 TPARGGHL
+933 IPARVECL
-941 FHVDGLEPDKKYI
+941 LHVDGLEPNKKYI

-960 NAKGKLVGGAI
+960 NAQGKIVGGAI

-997 YQTGLYSL
+997 YQTGLYSI

-1012 LWSHFTLPP
+1012 LWSHFTLLPNS
-1021 SPEAEQEGC
+1021 SPEDPEPEQEAC
-1030 LEGLAQTRLHPKTL
+1030 LEGLAQTRLRPETL

-1067 LEGALFCDS
+1067 QEGALFCDI

-1097 LVAIDLA
+1097 LVATDLA
-1104 LHLSDTGGALQAV
+1104 LHLNDSSGALQAV

-1125 PLIFNQIPSEPGI
+1125 PLIFNQILSEPVI

-1159 PVATTESLEHMVA
+1159 PVATTESLQHMVA
-1172 CLTYYLA
+1172 CMTYYLA
-1179 KVVVTYCSPVKKD
+1179 K
-1192 SLRSTQGSH
+1192 SLSSTQESQ
-1201 MASSVFELGMRLL
+1201 MASSVFELGMKLL
-1214 QEITEPSQQPAKK
+1214 QEINEPPQHPAKK
-1227 TSSVEL
+1227 TSSLEL
-1233 DGKKTAAS
+1233 DGKKAAS
-1241 HDEGPSEQLKVLE
+1241 IHDVGPSKQLNVLE
-1254 VMKTRITET
+1254 AIVMKTMHTET
-1263 LGNRDVTSCNK
+1263 LGNHDVTSCNK
-1274 TGSDG
+1274 SESDG
-1279 CELTGQEDPVVLYMV
+1279 CELTGQEDPVVLYME

-1317 EFVVHLLK
+1317 EFVAHLLHK
-1325 KALLEDELDPV
+1325 SLLEDELDLV
-1336 LQWEQDIFN
+1336 LQWEQNILN
-1345 WLSRRDEALFGL
+1345 WLSRRDEALVGL
-1357 KKHSGLPGEEFKDF
+1357 KKNSGLPGEEFKDF
-1371 TASVI
+1371 TTSVI
-1376 EYNTKKQKDGTFWD
+1376 EYNAKKQKDGTFWD

-1397 KLLIAFKSQNSE
+1397 KILVAFKSQNSQK
-1409 REVRAVDILL
+1409 EVRAVDVLL
-1419 SKLAALIRR
+1419 SQLATLIRR
-1428 HQRCWKL
+1428 YQRRWKL

-1461 KRNLG
+1461 RRNLG
-1466 PPPKLCFSHLSQSFF
+1466 PPKLCFSHLSQSFF

-1487 MLILWKNVP
+1487 MLIMWKNVP
-1496 QHIRPPELTLP
+1496 QHIRPPELTVP
-1507 NPKAVPRPT
+1507 HPKVVPRP
-1516 SRAHTKA
+1516 RCHAHKKE
-1523 VEHKVKDTN
+1523 VKHKVKDTN
-1532 QGEPNTS
+1532 QEPNSS

-1546 DSDVEDE
+1546 ESDVEGEEDFE
-1553 ADFRHT
+1553 HTHDPKADGT
-1559 RDSKAVSA
+1559 PV
-1567 PAHQTPSQLLDTLNK
+1567 HQTTSQLLDTLNK

-1597 GHWTTLQWACRT
+1597 GHWTTLQWVCRT
-1609 LWDQSSTLALML
+1609 LWDQSSTLALMI
-1621 EHAQGPVAHARRLTI
+1621 ERTQGPNVSARRLTI
-1636 EQLYTVITPLLVLAS
+1636 EQLYTVITPLLALAS

-1661 KLWNVYDDQDAELEA
+1661 KLWNVYDDQDVELEA
-1676 SLHFS
+1676 SLYFS
-1681 SPMDDGTV
+1681 GPMDDGTV

-1714 LAHLALIFNTYT
+1714 LAHLALLFNTYT
-1726 RQRYSHMVT
+1726 RERYSHMVT

-1748 ISCFGGPPAPQPHFT
+1748 ISCFRGPPAPQPHFT

-1777 YASRLLLFPCGRGP
+1777 YASRQLLFPCGGGQ
-1791 IMITAKDSEPKP
+1791 IMITDPEPK
-1803 KELADVKRAMCLVC
+1803 KLADVKRAMCLVC
-1817 VPLDVEDTLHCFRDT
+1817 VPLDVEDTLQCFRET
-1832 LEKRNHTLLTF
+1832 LEKRHHTLLTF
-1843 QHSRTLLLLL
+1843 QHNRTLLLLL

-1863 VPFSKEPSGVLQGK
+1863 VPFSKENSGILQGK
-1877 VEFSI
+1877 VEFSM
-1882 AASTLPGISP
+1882 AASTPPGISP
-1892 PDFSAED
+1892 PDLSAED
-1899 FSSLGSIYTTT
+1899 FSSLGSIYNPT
-1910 LPPSQ
+1910 LPPTQ
-1915 LQTVFSSYNNA
+1915 IHTVFSSYNNS

-1949 HFYNGNRKSAHAF
+1949 HFYNGNRKSAHSF

-1990 QDTLQHAG
+1990 QETLRHAG

-2020 IDLRTKCCLLCGK
+2020 IDQRTKSCLLSGK

-2044 HPMTDL
+2044 HPITDL
-2050 AYSTYSVET
+2050 SYSMYSVET

-2066 LFSEPN
+2066 LFSEPD
-2072 RGNLGSTVASLSF
+2072 RGNLGTTVASLSF
-2085 LCHWLYTSGHLIKV
+2085 LCHWLYTSGHLLKV
-2099 LPVLALYLYVARTVC
+2099 LPVLALYVYIARTVC

-2127 VKVLTELGAFT
+2127 VKVLTELGAFSQ
-2138 EACKELSS
+2138 AFKELGS
-2146 LTFGKEIPVPHGC
+2146 LTFGREIPLPHAGHH
-2159 LRTEK
+2159 RVEK
-2164 PFWAKEIFTEGKPL
+2164 PSWAKEIFNEGKPL
-2178 LDPSNLQVLDE
+2178 LDPSNLRVMEE
-2189 VVSRRP
+2189 VVNRRP
-2195 SKDIMALYGSRLTRR
+2195 CKDIVALYGSKLTRQL
-2210 ILMARVHLIL
+2210 LMARVHLIL
-2220 AICSTI
+2220 AVCSTI
-2226 HDLPEPLTTESS
+2226 HDLPEPLTPDLSES
-2238 QEKSSSTSCLP
+2238 QEECSSTSCLP
-2249 DVSSSDNSKGLQ
+2249 DVSSFDESKGLQ

-2287 LFTPDPLSTDP
+2287 LFTPHPLSTDP

-2320 MAASA
+2320 MSASA

-2331 LRLLQGSPVFQSDF
+2331 LRLLQRSPVFQSDF
-2345 RPLPPPG
+2345 RPLPPRG
-2352 PPSSAFRRPRAKA
+2352 PPSSALRRPRAKVH
-2365 QQTSSGDAK
+2365 QTSSGDAK
-2374 SVLSLNSGGVPE
+2374 SVLDLHSGDVPE
-2386 EVEARERTD
+2386 EAEARERMD

-2400 RCRLAVVR
+2400 RCRLAVVS

-2461 HRGRPREDSTS
+2461 HRGRPTEDSTS

-2482 GRNALSLRS
+2482 GRSALSLRS
-2491 QMTLAEAALLLSELR
+2491 QMTLAEAVLLLSELR

-2527 FGESIGL
+2527 FGESIGF
-2534 KKGGEVELL
+2534 KKGGKVELL

-2558 RTTMRIGH
+2558 KTTMRIGH

-2594 QSALSISQASANRD
+2594 QCALSISQASANRD
-2608 RQLEADILYCTGVVG
+2608 RQLEADILYCTGMVG

-2641 FGCLTT
+2641 FGCLNT
-2647 FNCTFSQSLR
+2647 FNHTLSQSLR
-2657 LTHKCY
+2657 LTHSCY

-2676 ITPPPKHQTPPPSPT
+2676 VISPSEYPTP
-2691 HDESSKET
+2691 DETRKEI
-2699 VRETYPLLSW
+2699 VRETCLLLCW
-2709 ICLRMALKTSEVIG
+2709 ICLRIALKTSEVIA
-2723 KCGHSHGFTHV
+2723 KCGNLHRFTGV
-2734 TEGPVPLSA
+2734 TEGNVPLSSI
-2743 TKALPDFALNDLF
+2743 KALPDFAWNDLF
-2756 HPCGGLENPEN
+2756 HPCGGIENPEN
-2767 CVTNPEAFMDAEH
+2767 CITNPEAFMDAEH
-2780 EINRR
+2780 EINSR
-2785 KCPQLTWVHMS
+2785 KCSQLTWVHMS

-2810 QPGAVQGV
+2810 RPGAVQGV
-2818 DGLLSMSGDPKLA
+2818 DGLLSMSGDSKLA

-2841 SRHQPSYRDQWA
+2841 SHHQPSYREQWA
-2853 VPDPPADVI
+2853 VPDPPAALL
-2862 LRPQRIQPCQHGQP
+2862 LRHQRIQHDQP

-2883 ASTDIQELII
+2883 ASTDMQELSI
-2893 QWYRPTSENNT
+2893 QWYRPMSEDNT

-2912 NAPLSAMSPTADVV
+2912 NVPLSAMSPVADAV
-2926 AVLQAGQRAI
+2926 AALQAGQRAI

-2945 ALLSSTCEEVDGH
+2945 ALLNTACVEVDGH
-2958 VSPSTNSAASFS
+2958 VSQSSSSASSFS
-2970 PQEEK
+2970 PKKEK
-2975 EQKIST
+2975 EQNRTAT
-2981 STPHRQEKFLEKT
+2981 STPHRQEMLLEKT
-2994 TCICSEIQ
+2994 THICSEIR
-3002 NLLKPDFNSATITE
+3002 NLLKSDFNLAPITE
-3016 MPFDPSMQTLPNLER
+3016 MPFDPSMQNLLNLEH

-3042 DTAIITWLLSL
+3042 DAALITWLLSL

>member
-1 MPRESASPRHI
+1 
-12 HSNGRKHNNSASRL
+12 
-26 SRAVWTMD
+26 MD

-47 NPVLSSFQSD
+47 NPVLSAFQSD

-69 SSPNYD
+69 GSPNYD
-75 YRSYSRGSTKLFET
+75 YRSYSRGSIKLFET

-102 EEHLL
+102 EEHLF
-107 QTADFLLNSKLYRL
+107 QTADFLLDSKLYRL

-141 IRDVEHFRQSFFS
+141 IRDVEHFKQSFFS

-179 EKDRGAIPDQSRVQ
+179 EKERGALPDQSGVQ
-193 NLLSILGF
+193 KLLSILGF
-201 LRILMQAVLPD
+201 VRILMQAVLPD

-259 LTAKFLPWRATLYC
+259 LTASFLPWRATLYC
-273 AVCKCYFHDC
+273 AVCECYFHDC

-304 LEEMTGSQVSL
+304 LEEMTGSQVSS
-315 ETQQAFKEATIKLA
+315 ETQQAYKEATVKLA

-355 LKELQQT
+355 LKELQLT

-387 LEALEDSS
+387 LEALQDSS
-395 VRPLQTGMPEEFE
+395 VRPLQTGLPEEFE

-437 LPPSVNAI
+437 LPPSVNAV

-453 TAVAGKGEIAVD
+453 TAVAGKSKIAVD

-473 VFRYEQWSTFSLLS
+473 LFRYEQWSTFSSLS
-487 SALISA
+487 TALMSA
-493 LANMEGSTFRKYEL
+493 LANMEGRAFRKYEL
-507 ELKILEAVEHLMS
+507 ELRILEAVERLMS
-520 NQKVKFIMKDAAFDG
+520 TQRVKFIMKDAAFD
-535 PADKNIV
+535 DKNIV
-542 PAIMT
+542 AAIMT
-547 EEFFSL
+547 EEFFNL

-560 VCKTDKDIQPDADL
+560 VCRTDKDIQPNADL

-584 KCKTVFQRARSR
+584 KCKTVFQRAQSR
-596 HYDPVRYLGR
+596 HYEPVRYLGR
-606 VANQDQWVE
+606 MANQDQWVE

-633 FILVTEMTLRLAMV
+633 FLLVTEITLRLAMV
-647 LENSADAPPQSGRK
+647 LESSADAPPQSGRK
-661 TASTED
+661 TATTED
-667 SSQESIPVRKSASS
+667 SSEESIPVRKSASS
-681 LFMRSKIE
+681 LFMRSRTE
-689 QLQTALDLVERG
+689 QLQTALDVVERG
-701 VECVSRGRAR
+701 VKCVSRGRAR
-711 SLYRGSAVFDEVFTQ
+711 SLYGGSAVFDEVFME
-726 KFCDKSSKSN
+726 KFCDTKSSKSN

-742 STSDLAALSMDL
+742 STSDLVALSMDL
-754 HLELLAFQHRLA
+754 HMELLVFQHRLA

-776 ISLMEFKKSHA
+776 MSLMEFKKSHA
-787 NRVQASETIRPTGDS
+787 IQAQASETNRPTGDS
-802 VVLEKIKKNK
+802 AVLEKIKKNK

-824 LAFRKNQMSQETK
+824 LAFRKNQMSRETK
-837 KILEEATMLM
+837 KILEEAITLM
-847 EKAELEERRLLSCAF
+847 EKAELEERRLVSCAY
-862 PSDNH
+862 PSENN
-867 LEMAVKR
+867 LGMPEKR
-874 QPPPAP
+874 QPQPPAP
-880 IVLSR
+880 ILLSR
-885 SNRSMTFKPAPY
+885 SNLSMTFKPAQY
-897 ALEDEVCWYCIYGR
+897 ALEEEVSWYCIYGR

-922 KDCCLCGTGDM
+922 KDCYLSGTGDM
-933 TPARGGHL
+933 IPARGEHL
-941 FHVDGLEPDKKYI
+941 LHVDGLEPDKKYI

-960 NAKGKLVGGAI
+960 NAQGKIVGGAI

-1012 LWSHFTLPP
+1012 LWSHFTLPSNS
-1021 SPEAEQEGC
+1021 SPEGPEPEQEAC
-1030 LEGLAQTRLHPKTL
+1030 LEGLAQTRLRPKTL

-1056 STIFIQTDIHI
+1056 FTIFIQTDIHI
-1067 LEGALFCDS
+1067 QEEALFCDS

-1097 LVAIDLA
+1097 LVATDLA
-1104 LHLSDTGGALQAV
+1104 LHLNDSSGALQAV

-1125 PLIFNQIPSEPGI
+1125 PLIFNQIPSEPVI

-1159 PVATTESLEHMVA
+1159 PVATTESLQHMVA
-1172 CLTYYLA
+1172 CMTYYLA
-1179 KVVVTYCSPVKKD
+1179 K
-1192 SLRSTQGSH
+1192 SLCCTQESR
-1201 MASSVFELGMRLL
+1201 MASSVFELGMKLL
-1214 QEITEPSQQPAKK
+1214 QEINEPPQQPAKK

-1233 DGKKTAAS
+1233 DGKAAS
-1241 HDEGPSEQLKVLE
+1241 IHDVGPSEQLNVLE
-1254 VMKTRITET
+1254 AIVMKTMHTET
-1263 LGNRDVTSCNK
+1263 LGNHDVTSCNK

-1317 EFVVHLLK
+1317 EFVAHLLQ
-1325 KALLEDELDPV
+1325 KALLEDELDLV
-1336 LQWEQDIFN
+1336 LQWEQNILN

-1357 KKHSGLPGEEFKDF
+1357 KKNSGLPGEEFKDF
-1371 TASVI
+1371 TTSVI

-1397 KLLIAFKSQNSE
+1397 KILIAFKSQNSQK
-1409 REVRAVDILL
+1409 EVRAVDILL
-1419 SKLAALIRR
+1419 SQLATLIRR
-1428 HQRCWKL
+1428 HQRRWKL

-1449 NLSLACAHLGLL
+1449 NLSLACANLGLL
-1461 KRNLG
+1461 RRNLG
-1466 PPPKLCFSHLSQSFF
+1466 PPKLCFSHLSQSLF

-1487 MLILWKNVP
+1487 MLIMWKNVP

-1507 NPKAVPRPT
+1507 HPKAVPRPRR
-1516 SRAHTKA
+1516 RAHKKE
-1523 VEHKVKDTN
+1523 VKHKVKDTN
-1532 QGEPNTS
+1532 QEEPNSS
-1539 DEEFSSA
+1539 DEEFNSA
-1546 DSDVEDE
+1546 ESDVEGEVDFQHTHDPE
-1553 ADFRHT
+1553 ADGT
-1559 RDSKAVSA
+1559 
-1567 PAHQTPSQLLDTLNK
+1567 PAHQTTSQLLDTLNK

-1609 LWDQSSTLALML
+1609 LWDQSSTLGLML
-1621 EHAQGPVAHARRLTI
+1621 ERTQGPDAHAGRLTI

-1661 KLWNVYDDQDAELEA
+1661 KLWNVYDDQDVELEA
-1676 SLHFS
+1676 SLYFS
-1681 SPMDDGTV
+1681 APVDDGTV

-1714 LAHLALIFNTYT
+1714 LAHLALLFNTCT
-1726 RQRYSHMVT
+1726 RERYSHMVT

-1777 YASRLLLFPCGRGP
+1777 YASRQLLFPCGGGQ
-1791 IMITAKDSEPKP
+1791 IMITDPEPK
-1803 KELADVKRAMCLVC
+1803 KLADVKRAMCLVC
-1817 VPLDVEDTLHCFRDT
+1817 VPLDVEDTLQCFRET
-1832 LEKRNHTLLTF
+1832 LEKRHHTLLTF

-1863 VPFSKEPSGVLQGK
+1863 VPFSKENSGILQGK
-1877 VEFSI
+1877 VEFSM

-1892 PDFSAED
+1892 PDLSVED
-1899 FSSLGSIYTTT
+1899 FSSLGSIYSTT
-1910 LPPSQ
+1910 LPPTQ
-1915 LQTVFSSYNNA
+1915 LQTVFSSYNNS

-1938 QVQALHDLGNL
+1938 QVQALHELGTL
-1949 HFYNGNRKSAHAF
+1949 HFYNGNRKSAHSF

-1990 QDTLQHAG
+1990 QETLRHAG
-1998 IWGCLQG
+1998 VWGCLQG
-2005 ALLSAKIAQHILTSN
+2005 ALLSARIAQHILTSN
-2020 IDLRTKCCLLCGK
+2020 IDQRTKCCLLSGK

-2044 HPMTDL
+2044 HPITDL
-2050 AYSTYSVET
+2050 SYSTYSVET
-2059 ELIPGID
+2059 ALIPGID
-2066 LFSEPN
+2066 LFSEPD
-2072 RGNLGSTVASLSF
+2072 RGNLGTTVASLSF
-2085 LCHWLYTSGHLIKV
+2085 VCHWLYTSGHLLKV
-2099 LPVLALYLYVARTVC
+2099 LPVLALYLYIARTVC

-2138 EACKELSS
+2138 QAFKELSS
-2146 LTFGKEIPVPHGC
+2146 LTIGKEIPVPHAGHH
-2159 LRTEK
+2159 RAEK
-2164 PFWAKEIFTEGKPL
+2164 PSWAKEIFNEGNPL
-2178 LDPSNLQVLDE
+2178 LDSSNLRVMEE
-2189 VVSRRP
+2189 VVNRRP
-2195 SKDIMALYGSRLTRR
+2195 CKDIVALYGSRLTRQL
-2210 ILMARVHLIL
+2210 LMARANLIL

-2226 HDLPEPLTTESS
+2226 HDLPEPLTPELSES
-2238 QEKSSSTSCLP
+2238 QEKRSSTSCLP
-2249 DVSSSDNSKGLQ
+2249 DVSSSDESKVLQ
-2261 LSARKLTLGEV
+2261 LSARKLTLGEF

-2287 LFTPDPLSTDP
+2287 LFTPHPLSTDP

-2320 MAASA
+2320 MSASA

-2331 LRLLQGSPVFQSDF
+2331 LRLLQRSPVFQSDF

-2352 PPSSAFRRPRAKA
+2352 PPSSALRRPRAKA
-2365 QQTSSGDAK
+2365 HQTSFRDAK
-2374 SVLSLNSGGVPE
+2374 SVLDLHSGDVPE
-2386 EVEARERTD
+2386 EVEARERMD

-2426 AEALRLLKEGLE
+2426 TEARRLLKEGLE
-2438 EAEAWG
+2438 EAEACG
-2444 DPDSKALL
+2444 DPDTKALL
-2452 LLQGVQLNT
+2452 LLQGVQLNI

-2482 GRNALSLRS
+2482 GRSALSLRS
-2491 QMTLAEAALLLSELR
+2491 QMTLAEAVLLLSELR

-2558 RTTMRIGH
+2558 KTTMRIGH

-2594 QSALSISQASANRD
+2594 QCALSISQASANRD
-2608 RQLEADILYCTGVVG
+2608 RLLEADILYCTGVVG

-2647 FNCTFSQSLR
+2647 FNHTLSQSLR
-2657 LTHKCY
+2657 LTHTCY
-2663 LEMALIYLQECEQ
+2663 LEMALTYLQECEQ
-2676 ITPPPKHQTPPPSPT
+2676 IISPSENLTPAP
-2691 HDESSKET
+2691 DETRKET
-2699 VRETYPLLSW
+2699 VRETCLLLCW
-2709 ICLRMALKTSEVIG
+2709 ICLRIALKTSEVIG
-2723 KCGHSHGFTHV
+2723 KCGHLHGFTGV
-2734 TEGPVPLSA
+2734 TESPVPLSSI
-2743 TKALPDFALNDLF
+2743 KALPDFALNDLF
-2756 HPCGGLENPEN
+2756 HPCGGLENAEN
-2767 CVTNPEAFMDAEH
+2767 CITSPEAFMDAEH
-2780 EINRR
+2780 EINSR
-2785 KCPQLTWVHMS
+2785 KCSQLTWVHMS

-2818 DGLLSMSGDPKLA
+2818 DGLLSMSGDPKFA

-2841 SRHQPSYRDQWA
+2841 SHHQPSYREQWA
-2853 VPDPPADVI
+2853 VPDPSAALI
-2862 LRPQRIQPCQHGQP
+2862 LRHQRIQRDQP

-2883 ASTDIQELII
+2883 ASTDMQELSI
-2893 QWYRPTSENNT
+2893 QWYRPMSEDNT

-2912 NAPLSAMSPTADVV
+2912 NVPLSAMNPIAD
-2926 AVLQAGQRAI
+2926 AMAALQAGQRAI

-2945 ALLSSTCEEVDGH
+2945 ALLNTACVKVDGH
-2958 VSPSTNSAASFS
+2958 VSSSTSSASSS
-2970 PQEEK
+2970 PKEEK
-2975 EQKIST
+2975 EQNRTAT
-2981 STPHRQEKFLEKT
+2981 STPHRQEMLLEKT
-2994 TCICSEIQ
+2994 THICSEIR
-3002 NLLKPDFNSATITE
+3002 NLLKSDLNLAPITE
-3016 MPFDPSMQTLPNLER
+3016 IPFDPSMQTLLNLER
-3031 CFNPATGGTLQ
+3031 CFNHATGGTLQ
-3042 DTAIITWLLSL
+3042 DTALITWLLSL

>member
-1 MPRESASPRHI
+1 
-12 HSNGRKHNNSASRL
+12 
-26 SRAVWTMD
+26 MD

-47 NPVLSSFQSD
+47 NPVLSAFQNEI
-57 LKEFKAHIKKLS
+57 KEFKAHIKKLS
-69 SSPNYD
+69 GSPNYD
-75 YRSYSRGSTKLFET
+75 YRSYSRGSIKLFET

-107 QTADFLLNSKLYRL
+107 QTANFLLDSKLYRL

-135 TLSLES
+135 TLSLEN
-141 IRDVEHFRQSFFS
+141 IRDVEHFKQSFFPDS
-154 DGFDSKRARLTF
+154 FDSKRARLTF

-172 CQCIFYL
+172 CQCIFYM
-179 EKDRGAIPDQSRVQ
+179 EKERGALLDQSGVQ
-193 NLLSILGF
+193 KLLSILGF

-226 YNICRFLMSAGH
+226 YNICRFLMSAGR

-259 LTAKFLPWRATLYC
+259 LTANFLPWRATLYC
-273 AVCKCYFHDC
+273 AVCECYFHDC

-304 LEEMTGSQVSL
+304 LEEMTGSQVSF
-315 ETQQAFKEATIKLA
+315 ETQQAYKQATIKLA

-350 KQKSN
+350 KQKST
-355 LKELQQT
+355 LKELQLT

-387 LEALEDSS
+387 LEALQDSS
-395 VRPLQTGMPEEFE
+395 VRPLQTGVPEEFE

-437 LPPSVNAI
+437 LPPSVKAV

-453 TAVAGKGEIAVD
+453 TAVAGKSKIAVD
-465 AAVKFVKQ
+465 DAVKFVKQ
-473 VFRYEQWSTFSLLS
+473 LFRYEQWSTFSSLS
-487 SALISA
+487 TALMSALS
-493 LANMEGSTFRKYEL
+493 NMEGRMFRKYEL
-507 ELKILEAVEHLMS
+507 ELRILEAAEHLMS
-520 NQKVKFIMKDAAFDG
+520 TQRVKFIMKDAAFDN
-535 PADKNIV
+535 KNIV

-547 EEFFSL
+547 EKFFNL
-553 IQTLHAC
+553 IQTLHDC
-560 VCKTDKDIQPDADL
+560 VCRTDKDIQPDADL
-574 VLDIVLFFWA
+574 VLDIVLFFWS
-584 KCKTVFQRARSR
+584 KCKAVFQRAQSR

-647 LENSADAPPQSGRK
+647 LENSADAPTQSGRK
-661 TASTED
+661 TATTED
-667 SSQESIPVRKSASS
+667 SEESIPVRKSASS
-681 LFMRSKIE
+681 LFMRSRTE
-689 QLQTALDLVERG
+689 QLQTALDLLERG
-701 VECVSRGRAR
+701 VDCVSRGRAR
-711 SLYRGSAVFDEVFTQ
+711 SLNGGSAVFDNVFMQ
-726 KFCDKSSKSN
+726 KFSDNKSSKSN

-742 STSDLAALSMDL
+742 STADLTALSMDL
-754 HLELLAFQHRLA
+754 HLELLVFQHRLT

-771 SWSDE
+771 SWPDE
-776 ISLMEFKKSHA
+776 MSLIELKKSHV
-787 NRVQASETIRPTGDS
+787 NRAQPSETNRPTGDAA
-802 VVLEKIKKNK
+802 VLEKIKKNN

-824 LAFRKNQMSQETK
+824 LAFRKNQMSRETK
-837 KILEEATMLM
+837 KILEEAIMIM
-847 EKAELEERRLLSCAF
+847 EKAELEEKRLVSCTF
-862 PSDNH
+862 PLQSS
-867 LEMAVKR
+867 LGTAEKR

-880 IVLSR
+880 ILLSR

-897 ALEDEVCWYCIYGR
+897 ALEEEVCWYCIYAR

-922 KDCCLCGTGDM
+922 KDCYLFGTGDM
-933 TPARGGHL
+933 TPARGECL
-941 FHVDGLEPDKKYI
+941 LHVDGLEPDKKYI

-960 NAKGKLVGGAI
+960 NAQGKMVGGAI
-971 GETTRPLLASLPLPL
+971 GETSRPLLASLPLPL

-997 YQTGLYSL
+997 YQTGVYFL

-1021 SPEAEQEGC
+1021 CLNPEGPEPEQEAC
-1030 LEGLAQTRLHPKTL
+1030 LEGLAQTRLRPEIL
-1044 QLSSPLLQQLFF
+1044 QLSSPLLQQLFY

-1067 LEGALFCDS
+1067 QEGALFCDS

-1104 LHLSDTGGALQAV
+1104 LYLNDTGGTLQAV
-1117 VSCYGLLT
+1117 VGCYGLLT
-1125 PLIFNQIPSEPGI
+1125 PLIFNQIPSEPVI

-1159 PVATTESLEHMVA
+1159 PVAITESLEHMVA
-1172 CLTYYLA
+1172 CMTYYLA
-1179 KVVVTYCSPVKKD
+1179 K
-1192 SLRSTQGSH
+1192 SLRSTEESR
-1201 MASSVFELGMRLL
+1201 MASSVFELGTKLL
-1214 QEITEPSQQPAKK
+1214 QEITEPPQQPTKK

-1233 DGKKTAAS
+1233 DGKKTAS
-1241 HDEGPSEQLKVLE
+1241 IHEEGPSEQLNVLE
-1254 VMKTRITET
+1254 VFGIRTMHTET
-1263 LGNRDVTSCNK
+1263 LGNGDVTSCNK

-1279 CELTGQEDPVVLYMV
+1279 CELTGQEDPVVLYTV

-1317 EFVVHLLK
+1317 EFVVHLLQ
-1325 KALLEDELDPV
+1325 KAQQEDELDLV
-1336 LQWEQDIFN
+1336 LQWEQSILN
-1345 WLSRRDEALFGL
+1345 WFSRHDEALFGL
-1357 KKHSGLPGEEFKDF
+1357 KKHLSLPGEEFKDF
-1371 TASVI
+1371 TTSVI
-1376 EYNTKKQKDGTFWD
+1376 EYNTKKQKGGTFWD

-1397 KLLIAFKSQNSE
+1397 KLLLAFKSQNSE
-1409 REVRAVDILL
+1409 REVKAVDILL
-1419 SKLAALIRR
+1419 SQLAALIRK
-1428 HQRCWKL
+1428 HQRRWKL

-1461 KRNLG
+1461 RRNLG
-1466 PPPKLCFSHLSQSFF
+1466 PPPKFCFSQLSQSFF

-1487 MLILWKNVP
+1487 MLIMWKNVP
-1496 QHIRPPELTLP
+1496 QHIRPPELMLP
-1507 NPKAVPRPT
+1507 HPKAVPR
-1516 SRAHTKA
+1516 SRLRAHKKQ
-1523 VEHKVKDTN
+1523 VKHKVKDTN
-1532 QGEPNTS
+1532 QGGPNTS

-1546 DSDVEDE
+1546 DSDVEGE
-1553 ADFRHT
+1553 VDFQHT
-1559 RDSKAVSA
+1559 HDSKAVCP
-1567 PAHQTPSQLLDTLNK
+1567 PAHQTTSQLLDTLSK
-1582 ASVHMRRA
+1582 VSVHMRRA

-1609 LWDQSSTLALML
+1609 LWDQSSTLVLMV
-1621 EHAQGPVAHARRLTI
+1621 ERAQSPDASDRWLTI

-1661 KLWNVYDDQDAELEA
+1661 KLWNVYDDQDVELEA
-1676 SLHFS
+1676 SLYFS
-1681 SPMDDGTV
+1681 APMDDGTV
-1689 IDLRWLRTLVLHTL
+1689 VDLRWLRTLVLHTL

-1714 LAHLALIFNTYT
+1714 LAHLALLFNTYT
-1726 RQRYSHMVT
+1726 RERYSHMVT
-1735 PVLVHAQRRLLDR
+1735 PVLVHAQRRLLER
-1748 ISCFGGPPAPQPHFT
+1748 INCFGGPAPQPHFT

-1777 YASRLLLFPCGRGP
+1777 YASRQLLFPCGGGQ
-1791 IMITAKDSEPKP
+1791 IMITANDAEPEP

-1817 VPLDVEDTLHCFRDT
+1817 VPLDVEDTLHCFRET

-1843 QHSRTLLLLL
+1843 QHSRTLLWLL

-1863 VPFSKEPSGVLQGK
+1863 VPFSKETSGVLQGK
-1877 VEFSI
+1877 VEFSM
-1882 AASTLPGISP
+1882 AASTPPGVSP
-1892 PDFSAED
+1892 PDLSAED
-1899 FSSLGSIYTTT
+1899 FSSLGSIYSTA
-1910 LPPSQ
+1910 LPPTQ

-1949 HFYNGNRKSAHAF
+1949 HFYNGNRKSAHSF

-1968 CALQSSGVLE
+1968 CVLQSSGVQE

-1990 QDTLQHAG
+1990 QETLRHAG

-2020 IDLRTKCCLLCGK
+2020 IDQRTKCCLLSAK

-2044 HPMTDL
+2044 HPMTGL
-2050 AYSTYSVET
+2050 SYSTYSVET

-2066 LFSEPN
+2066 LFSEPD
-2072 RGNLGSTVASLSF
+2072 RGNLGTTIASLSF
-2085 LCHWLYTSGHLIKV
+2085 LSHWLYNSGHLLKV
-2099 LPVLALYLYVARTVC
+2099 LPVLALYLYIAKTVC
-2114 RDLHLTVTCRILK
+2114 RNLHLTVTCRILK

-2138 EACKELSS
+2138 QAFKELSS
-2146 LTFGKEIPVPHGC
+2146 LTFGREVPVPHGGHH
-2159 LRTEK
+2159 RAEK
-2164 PFWAKEIFTEGKPL
+2164 PSWAKEIFTERNPL
-2178 LDPSNLQVLDE
+2178 LNPSNLEVLDE
-2189 VVSRRP
+2189 VVSSRP
-2195 SKDIMALYGSRLTRR
+2195 SKDTIALYGSRLTMRL
-2210 ILMARVHLIL
+2210 LMARVHLIL
-2220 AICSTI
+2220 AVCSTI
-2226 HDLPEPLTTESS
+2226 HDLSEPLTPELSES
-2238 QEKSSSTSCLP
+2238 QEKRSSLSCSPNVSTS
-2249 DVSSSDNSKGLQ
+2249 DESKGLQ

-2272 KAILL
+2272 KYILL
-2277 KEAHALVSPE
+2277 KEAHALLSPE
-2287 LFTPDPLSTDP
+2287 LFTPHPLSTDP

-2314 NMQQGR
+2314 NIQQGR

-2331 LRLLQGSPVFQSDF
+2331 LRLLQTSPVFQSDF

-2352 PPSSAFRRPRAKA
+2352 PPSSALRRSRTKA
-2365 QQTSSGDAK
+2365 HQTNSLDVK
-2374 SVLSLNSGGVPE
+2374 SVLSLHSIDVPE
-2386 EVEARERTD
+2386 EVEGRERMD

-2400 RCRLAVVR
+2400 RCRLAVIR

-2444 DPDSKALL
+2444 DPDTKALL

-2461 HRGRPREDSTS
+2461 HRGRPREDSAS

-2482 GRNALSLRS
+2482 GRSGLSLRS
-2491 QMTLAEAALLLSELR
+2491 QMTLAEAVLLLSELR

-2514 LLTQKLLQQQLCA
+2514 LLTQKLLQQQLCD

-2543 AGLKNIYLP
+2543 CGLKNIYLP

-2558 RTTMRIGH
+2558 KTTMRIGH

-2574 SSSEGGEEPW
+2574 SSSEGAEEPW

-2594 QSALSISQASANRD
+2594 QSALSISQASASRD
-2608 RQLEADILYCTGVVG
+2608 HQLEADILYCTGVVG

-2647 FNCTFSQSLR
+2647 FNHTLCQSLR
-2657 LTHKCY
+2657 LTHRCY

-2676 ITPPPKHQTPPPSPT
+2676 IIPPSENSTPAPDVT
-2691 HDESSKET
+2691 NKDA
-2699 VRETYPLLSW
+2699 VRDTCLLLCW
-2709 ICLRMALKTSEVIG
+2709 ICLRIAVKTSEVID
-2723 KCGHSHGFTHV
+2723 KCGHLHRFTGD
-2734 TEGPVPLSA
+2734 TEGHVPLSSI
-2743 TKALPDFALNDLF
+2743 KALPDFALNDLF
-2756 HPCGGLENPEN
+2756 HPCGGLENTEN
-2767 CVTNPEAFMDAEH
+2767 CIHSPEAFMDTEC
-2780 EINRR
+2780 EINSR

-2796 RYYMHLINLLQVSS
+2796 RYYMHLINLLQVSP
-2810 QPGAVQGV
+2810 QPGAVQGIN
-2818 DGLLSMSGDPKLA
+2818 GLLSTSGDPKLA

-2841 SRHQPSYRDQWA
+2841 ISHQPSYKEQWA
-2853 VPDPPADVI
+2853 VPDPPAALI
-2862 LRPQRIQPCQHGQP
+2862 LRPQQIQH

-2883 ASTDIQELII
+2883 ASTNIQELSI
-2893 QWYRPTSENNT
+2893 QWYRPTSEDNM

-2912 NAPLSAMSPTADVV
+2912 NAPLSAMSPVAD
-2926 AVLQAGQRAI
+2926 AVGALQAGQRAI

-2945 ALLSSTCEEVDGH
+2945 ALLSTACVEVDRH
-2958 VSPSTNSAASFS
+2958 VSPSTSLASSLS
-2970 PQEEK
+2970 PREEK
-2975 EQKIST
+2975 VQSRMAT
-2981 STPHRQEKFLEKT
+2981 PTPHQQEMLLEKYIH
-2994 TCICSEIQ
+2994 ICSEIR
-3002 NLLKPDFNSATITE
+3002 NLLKPDFNSTPITE
-3016 MPFDPSMQTLPNLER
+3016 MPFNPNMQTLMNLEH
-3031 CFNPATGGTLQ
+3031 CFNPATGGMLQ

-3053 LR
+3053 L